1 MFKVWVSYPK
11 FDDEF
16 EVARRTTGRAISD
29 TQPVLSGPEILSLQE
44 FIRGIEVSENVI
56 RYALAIVRQTRIGQ
70 EGLPDFVQNQL
81 AWGAGPRAVQ
91 FLILGAKAKAALSG
105 RAQVDTSDIQFCAKP
120 VLRHRIVVNFAAE
133 SDGITSD
140 KVIDRLLSETPT
152 AQDDLLRD
160 ARFKKL
166 FAS

>member
-1 MFKVWVSYPK
+1 
-11 FDDEF
+11 
-16 EVARRTTGRAISD
+16 
-29 TQPVLSGPEILSLQE
+29 
-44 FIRGIEVSENVI
+44 
-56 RYALAIVRQTRIGQ
+56 
-70 EGLPDFVQNQL
+70 
-81 AWGAGPRAVQ
+81 VQ

-105 RAQVDTSDIQFCAKP
+105 RAQADTSDIQVCAQP

-140 KVIDRLLSETPT
+140 KVIDELIKQTPT
-152 AQDDLLRD
+152 AQDELLSD